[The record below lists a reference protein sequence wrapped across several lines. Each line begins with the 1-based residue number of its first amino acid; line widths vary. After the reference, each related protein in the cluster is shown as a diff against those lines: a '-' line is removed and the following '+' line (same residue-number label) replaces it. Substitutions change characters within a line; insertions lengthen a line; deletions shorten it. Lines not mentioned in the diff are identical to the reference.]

1 MIIRNDKEKKAI
13 RDSGA
18 ILHDVIVGIEK
29 ASFVGVN
36 LLELDELAG
45 RLVKSAGAK
54 CPFLGYKGFPSN
66 ICLSVNDGVVH
77 GIPYDYVLRQGDILG
92 IDMGVLYDDAITDSA
107 ITVGIGD
114 IGDKELDFLRT
125 TKEALGKAIGIVK
138 DGVRV
143 GDIGAV
149 IQQHVEAAGYGIVR
163 ELTGHGVGRALHEDP
178 HIPNYGTRGTGPTL
192 HSGEVIAIEPITT
205 MGRYAIYV
213 DRDDWT
219 IRTRDGSTG
228 AQFEHTLIVTDR
240 GAEVVT

>member
-1 MIIRNDKEKKAI
+1 MIIRNDKEKKAV
-13 RDSGA
+13 RASGA
-18 ILHDVIVGIEK
+18 ILHDVIVGIRQ
-29 ASFVGVN
+29 AAFVGVN

-66 ICLSVNDGVVH
+66 ICLSVNDAVVH
-77 GIPYDYVLRQGDILG
+77 GIPYDYVLRQGDLLG

-107 ITVGIGD
+107 VTVGIGD
-114 IGDKELDFLRT
+114 IEPRQQDFLQT
-125 TKEALGKAIGIVK
+125 TQEALKKAISIVR
-138 DGVRV
+138 GGTRV

-149 IQQHVEAAGYGIVR
+149 IQQHVEGKGYGIVR
-163 ELTGHGVGRALHEDP
+163 ELTGHGVGRELHEDP
-178 HIPNYGTRGTGPTL
+178 HIPNYGTRGTGPVL
-192 HSGEVIAIEPITT
+192 RSGEVIAIEPITS

-219 IRTRDGSTG
+219 IRTRDGSMG
-228 AQFEHTLIVTDR
+228 AQFEHTLIVTDK